1 MITNVLFYNGFA
13 GVALVVF
20 GSLGFMVGFFLA
32 KNRVWVGSL
41 LGALVGVSIILIG
54 IAHNRPPANAKPMTD
69 VEIASGQYKTN
80 ADLIRYERR
89 YYCDKATQIGF
100 LTGDW
105 GRYVLV
111 IDNHSILASSPVVML
126 TDEASRAKAL
136 ACYQKNRQ
144 IF

>member
-1 MITNVLFYNGFA
+1 MITNVLLYNGFA
-13 GVALVVF
+13 VVALVIF

-32 KNRVWVGSL
+32 KNRVWLGSL
-41 LGALVGVSIILIG
+41 LGTLVGVSIILIG
-54 IAHNRPPANAKPMTD
+54 IIHNRPPVNTRPMTD
-69 VEIASGQYKTN
+69 VEIAHAQYKTN
-80 ADLIRYERR
+80 IHYERR

-105 GRYVLV
+105 GHYVLV
-111 IDNHSILASSPVVML
+111 VDNHSILASSPVMML
-126 TDEASRAKAL
+126 TGEASRAKAL

>member
-1 MITNVLFYNGFA
+1 MVSNVLFYNEFA
-13 GVALVVF
+13 VVALVIF
-20 GSLGFMVGFFLA
+20 GSLGFGVGFFLTSG
-32 KNRVWVGSL
+32 KGWIGSL
-41 LGALVGVSIILIG
+41 LGTLVGVSIILIG
-54 IAHNRPPANAKPMTD
+54 IIHNRPPANAKPMTD

-80 ADLIRYERR
+80 TDQIRYERR

-111 IDNHSILASSPVVML
+111 INNHSILASSPIVML
-126 TDEASRAKAL
+126 TGETSRRKAL
-136 ACYQKNRQ
+136 ACYQKIRQ

>member
-13 GVALVVF
+13 VVTLVIF

-32 KNRVWVGSL
+32 KNRVWFGSL
-41 LGALVGVSIILIG
+41 LGTLVGVSIILIG
-54 IAHNRPPANAKPMTD
+54 IIHNRPPANAELMTD
-69 VEIASGQYKTN
+69 VEIASGQY

-105 GRYVLV
+105 GHYVLI

-126 TDEASRAKAL
+126 TDETSRAKAL

>member
-13 GVALVVF
+13 VVALVMS
-20 GSLGFMVGFFLA
+20 GTLGLGFGFFCTNGKGWIGA
-32 KNRVWVGSL
+32 S
-41 LGALVGVSIILIG
+41 LGALLGVSFVFFYMAI
-54 IAHNRPPANAKPMTD
+54 NRPPANAKPMTD

-126 TDEASRAKAL
+126 TGEASRAKAL